1 MRFVTVWPGE
11 VGLRGWV
18 RRAAAAAEDERD
30 ALLSTFLIK
39 ALVAASDADELGGG
53 WVDDCKKWSVWL
65 RCDGLETVTTYR
77 VGRRP
82 PPLVAMA
89 EHGGLDVQAGAHGW
103 YWMPGELRKA
113 TSTGARR
120 LESMKL

>member
-30 ALLSTFLIK
+30 ALLSTFLMK

-53 WVDDCKKWSVWL
+53 WVDDYKKWSV
-65 RCDGLETVTTYR
+65 
-77 VGRRP
+77 
-82 PPLVAMA
+82 
-89 EHGGLDVQAGAHGW
+89 
-103 YWMPGELRKA
+103 
-113 TSTGARR
+113 
-120 LESMKL
+120 